1 MSTNLSRR
9 QFFGSSVAVAAAAGF
24 SGSATAVRAQSPVAT
39 SKPYRFRYGLN
50 TGTILGY
57 KLGLAEQVEVAG
69 KAGFAGIEPWT
80 RDVEKFVQSGGSL
93 KDLGKR
99 CKDLG
104 LAVYGGI
111 GFASW
116 IVDDEQQRAKGVE
129 RLKQEMDWLAQL
141 GGTHIAAPPAGAN
154 RQCGKLDPDR
164 MAERYRAILEIGRQ
178 SGVIPQLEIWGSSVN
193 LSKLNEALDVS
204 ARAGHADAC
213 ILADVFHLYRGG
225 TDFAALRLLSRQV
238 VHAFHMNDYP
248 ATPERAVITD
258 AARVWPGDGIA
269 PLKQI
274 LGTLAAN
281 HCDVMLSIEL
291 FNAEYWKQPVAE
303 TAATG
308 LAKMK
313 AAVAA
318 AGLV

>member
-1 MSTNLSRR
+1 MSTTFSRR
-9 QFFGSSVAVAAAAGF
+9 QFFGSSLAAAAAVGF
-24 SGSATAVRAQSPVAT
+24 PGAATAARAQAPAT
-39 SKPYRFRYGLN
+39 AKPYRFRYGLN
-50 TGTILGY
+50 TGTIRGY
-57 KLGLAEQVEVAG
+57 KLGFAEQVEVVG
-69 KAGFAGIEPWT
+69 KAGYAGIEPWMG
-80 RDVEKFVQSGGSL
+80 DVEKFVLGGGSL
-93 KDLGKR
+93 KDLGQR

-111 GFASW
+111 GFAAW

-154 RQCGKLDPDR
+154 RQCAKLDPDR

-178 SGVIPQLEIWGSSVN
+178 LGVIPQLEIWGSSVN
-193 LSKLNEALDVS
+193 LSKLHEALDVA
-204 ARAGHADAC
+204 ARAGHPDAC

-225 TDFAALRLLSRQV
+225 TDFSALRLLSRQAM
-238 VHAFHMNDYP
+238 HCFHMNDYP

-281 HCDVMLSIEL
+281 HCDAFLSLEL

-318 AGLV
+318 AGLA

>member
-9 QFFGSSVAVAAAAGF
+9 QFFGSSVVAAVAAGF
-24 SGSATAVRAQSPVAT
+24 SGAATVARAQTPAVAT
-39 SKPYRFRYGLN
+39 KPFRFRYGLN
-50 TGTILGY
+50 TGTLRGY
-57 KLGLAEQVEVAG
+57 KLGFAEQVEVAG
-69 KAGFAGIEPWT
+69 KAGFEGIEPWT
-80 RDVEKFVQSGGSL
+80 SDVEKFMQGGGSL
-93 KDLGKR
+93 KDMGKR

-178 SGVIPQLEIWGSSVN
+178 LGVIPQLEIWGSSVN
-193 LSKLNEALDVS
+193 LSKLHEALDVA
-204 ARAGHADAC
+204 ARAGHPDAC

-225 TDFAALRLLSRQV
+225 TEPAALRLLGRQA
-238 VHAFHMNDYP
+238 VHCFHMNDYP
-248 ATPERAVITD
+248 ATPERATITD
-258 AARVWPGDGIA
+258 AARIWPGDGIA

-274 LGTLAAN
+274 LGILAGN
-281 HCDVMLSIEL
+281 HCDAMLSLEL

-318 AGLV
+318 AGLA

>member
-1 MSTNLSRR
+1 MSTTFSRR
-9 QFFGSSVAVAAAAGF
+9 QFFGSSMAATVAAGMSGAG
-24 SGSATAVRAQSPVAT
+24 SLARAQAPTT
-39 SKPYRFRYGLN
+39 SAKPFRFRYGLN
-50 TGTILGY
+50 TGTIRGY
-57 KLGLAEQVEVAG
+57 KLGFAEQVEVAG
-69 KAGFAGIEPWT
+69 QAGFEGIEPWMS
-80 RDVEKFVQSGGSL
+80 DVEKFVQGGGSL
-93 KDLGKR
+93 KDMGKH

-116 IVDDEQQRAKGVE
+116 IVDDEQQRAKGGE

-154 RQCGKLDPDR
+154 RQCAKLDPDR
-164 MAERYRAILEIGRQ
+164 MAERYRAILELGRQ

-193 LSKLNEALDVS
+193 LSKLNEALDVA
-204 ARAGHADAC
+204 ARAGHRDAC

-225 TDFAALRLLSRQV
+225 TDFSALRLLGRQV
-238 VHAFHMNDYP
+238 VHDFHMNDYP
-248 ATPERAVITD
+248 ATPERATITD
-258 AARVWPGDGIA
+258 AHRIWPGDGIA

-274 LGTLAAN
+274 LGILAAN
-281 HCDVMLSIEL
+281 HCDVFLSIEL
-291 FNAEYWKQPVAE
+291 FNAEYWKQPVAL

-313 AAVAA
+313 ASVAA
-318 AGLV
+318 AGLA

>member
-1 MSTNLSRR
+1 MSTAFSRR
-9 QFFGSSVAVAAAAGF
+9 HFFSSSLAAAA
-24 SGSATAVRAQSPVAT
+24 AVGLTGARAQAPAA
-39 SKPYRFRYGLN
+39 KPYRFRYGLN
-50 TGTILGY
+50 TGTIRGY
-57 KLGLAEQVEVAG
+57 KLGLAEQVEVVG
-69 KAGFAGIEPWT
+69 KAGYDGIEPWMS
-80 RDVEKFVQSGGSL
+80 DVEKFVQGGGSL
-93 KDLGKR
+93 KDMAKR

-111 GFASW
+111 GFATW

-129 RLKQEMDWLAQL
+129 RLKQEMDWLSQL
-141 GGTHIAAPPAGAN
+141 GGTHIAAPPMGAN

-164 MAERYRAILEIGRQ
+164 MAERYRAILNIGKQ
-178 SGVIPQLEIWGSSVN
+178 AGVIPQLELWGASVN
-193 LSKLNEALDVS
+193 ISTLHEALDVA
-204 ARAGHADAC
+204 ARAAHPEAC
-213 ILADVFHLYRGG
+213 ILADVYHLYKGG
-225 TDFAALRLLSRQV
+225 TDFAALRLLGRQV
-238 VHAFHMNDYP
+238 THCFHMNDYP
-248 ATPERAVITD
+248 ATPDRATIVD
-258 AARVWPGDGIA
+258 ANRVWPGDGIA

-281 HCDVMLSIEL
+281 HCDAFLSLEL

-318 AGLV
+318 AGLA